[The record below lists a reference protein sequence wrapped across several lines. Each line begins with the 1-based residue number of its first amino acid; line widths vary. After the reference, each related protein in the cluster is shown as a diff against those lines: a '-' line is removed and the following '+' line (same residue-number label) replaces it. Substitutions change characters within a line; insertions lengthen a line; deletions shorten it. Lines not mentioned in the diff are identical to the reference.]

1 MKITKNKVNLALE
14 YIKAHSGEQI
24 TIADISSHIAAPH
37 SYARHL
43 LDVLIKQGRIEKV
56 PIKAMHK
63 YYARYTYTVVEG
75 VNNNGQK

>member
-43 LDVLIKQGRIEKV
+43 LDVLVKQRRIDKV
-56 PIKAMHK
+56 PLKATHK
-63 YYARYTYTVVEG
+63 YYVRYTYVVREDD
-75 VNNNGQK
+75 NGTKQ